1 MTRRQFKSGGWK
13 PEQLSDLSG
22 KNYVITGG
30 NSGIGF
36 EAARMLGAKGARVT
50 IACRSE
56 EKARSAVT
64 QLSQKAPVGDYDYV
78 LMDLASLAS
87 VRDGA
92 AQIRSNRDK
101 IDGLINNAGIMM
113 IPSRELTVDGFETQ
127 FGVNHLGHF
136 VLDAELC
143 DLVEAASGR
152 FVSVAS
158 IAHKYAKGFEFDD
171 LMLEKSYTATK
182 AYAQSKLANL
192 VYALELNR
200 RLEASGATSRSFA
213 CHPGWSSTNL
223 QTTGPGAIAGFALT
237 IANAMFAQ
245 PAEKG
250 AIPTVLCAAA
260 EDAEPGGYYGPTSF
274 RDFKGPVDRAS
285 MTRAARD
292 EQSAKRL
299 WDESEKLTGA
309 RWAILN

>member
-1 MTRRQFKSGGWK
+1 MTKRQFGMRGWK
-13 PEQLSDLSG
+13 PEQLGDLSG

-30 NSGIGF
+30 NSGIGL
-36 EAARMLGAKGARVT
+36 EAARMLGDKGARVT
-50 IACRSE
+50 IACRNE
-56 EKARSAVT
+56 DKAREAVSE
-64 QLSQKAPVGDYDYV
+64 LKQKAPSGAYDYA

-92 AQIRSNRDK
+92 SQIRATRDR

-113 IPSRELTVDGFETQ
+113 IPARELTVDGFETQ

-136 VLDAELC
+136 VLDAALC

-158 IAHKYAKGFEFDD
+158 IAHKYAPGFKFDD
-171 LMLEKSYTATK
+171 LMLERGYTPTK

-200 RLEASGATSRSFA
+200 RLEKSGAKSSSFA

-223 QTTGPGAIAGFALT
+223 QTTGPGAIAGLVLT
-237 IANAMFAQ
+237 LANALFAQ
-245 PAEKG
+245 PAAKG
-250 AIPTVLCAAA
+250 AIPTVLCAAGD
-260 EDAEPGGYYGPTSF
+260 DAEAGGYYGPTQF

-285 MTRAARD
+285 MTRAAKD
-292 EQSAKRL
+292 EAAAKRL

-309 RWAILN
+309 KWSIL